1 MVTRADFETVQLQ
14 ITDFIAS
21 VECTPHP
28 AQLVL
33 CDVKDRSHLRLLL
46 AGLAAGLR
54 RHAAQ
59 MRVIIAKRKTELFP
73 MRGIFREAWLCR
85 NLRLPPGFVS
95 QDAADS
101 RCRLHGPR
109 RSQQKTEVLSM
120 LGWVVTFLVIALIAG
135 ILGFGGVAG
144 ASIEIAKIIFFIAI
158 VLFLV
163 SAIVGVAR
171 GRRI

>member
-1 MVTRADFETVQLQ
+1 MSKIGRTF
-14 ITDFIAS
+14 AS
-21 VECTPHP
+21 CSPDQRQACAATQRECVSFSQSEKQNCSP
-28 AQLVL
+28 
-33 CDVKDRSHLRLLL
+33 C
-46 AGLAAGLR
+46 AGFFARRGCAGTF
-54 RHAAQ
+54 A
-59 MRVIIAKRKTELFP
+59 
-73 MRGIFREAWLCR
+73 CR
-85 NLRLPPGFVS
+85 PDLSFS

-101 RCRLHGPR
+101 RCRLHWPR

>member
-1 MVTRADFETVQLQ
+1 MPELSF
-14 ITDFIAS
+14 
-21 VECTPHP
+21 
-28 AQLVL
+28 
-33 CDVKDRSHLRLLL
+33 
-46 AGLAAGLR
+46 AAR
-54 RHAAQ
+54 
-59 MRVIIAKRKTELFP
+59 ICF
-73 MRGIFREAWLCR
+73 FD
-85 NLRLPPGFVS
+85 

-101 RCRLHGPR
+101 RRRRHGPR
-109 RSQQKTEVLSM
+109 RSRQKTEVLSM

-163 SAIVGVAR
+163 SAIVGVVR